1 MKTLKILHIISK
13 LPIGG
18 VENQLL
24 LVLKNYSREKFQPF
38 VCSLSDKGE
47 IGEEIEKI
55 GIKVFALNK
64 LNHTFDYS
72 IIREICNIIKREKIQ
87 IVRTH
92 QYHANFY
99 GRIAA
104 KICKVPCIVAS
115 VHNVYTRD
123 KKVHRRIINRFLASF
138 TDKIIAVSE
147 EVKRNILKYDKIPE
161 DKIQVIYNGV
171 DLDAFHESFDKD
183 QIKNKL
189 GINPNVPVI
198 GTVGRL
204 NEQKGHIYLLQ
215 AILKLKNKFPDIKV
229 LIVGDGPLMEELKS
243 FANSSGLSN
252 NVIFTGFRKD
262 IPALLSIMD
271 IFVFPSLWE
280 GLGNALIEAMAA
292 GKAIIASNLTPI
304 NEVIDSDGL
313 GILVPPKDINA
324 ISESITFLL
333 KNRDIAENMGI
344 LVKNKAFT
352 CFSIKNTVKLY
363 EELFEK
369 ILTNKRQIKNGTY

>member
-1 MKTLKILHIISK
+1 MKNLKVLHIISK

-24 LVLKNYSREKFQPF
+24 LVLKNYDREKFQPF
-38 VCSLSDKGE
+38 VCSLSEKGE
-47 IGEEIEKI
+47 IGQEIEKI

-64 LNHTFDYS
+64 LKHTFDYS
-72 IIREICNIIKREKIQ
+72 IIKDICDIIKRERIQ

-104 KICKVPCIVAS
+104 KKSKVPCIVAS

-123 KKVHRRIINRFLASF
+123 KKLHRRIINRFLARF

-147 EVKRNILKYDKIPE
+147 EVKMDILKYDRISE
-161 DKIQVIYNGV
+161 DKVQVIYNGV
-171 DLDAFHESFDKD
+171 DLNAFNESFDKE
-183 QIKNKL
+183 QIKSKL

-204 NEQKGHIYLLQ
+204 TEQKGHIYLLQ
-215 AILKLKNKFPDIKV
+215 AILKLKHKFPDIKV
-229 LIVGDGPLMEELKS
+229 LIVGDGPLMDELKS
-243 FANSSGLSN
+243 YTSSSGLSN
-252 NVIFTGFRKD
+252 NVIFTGFRRD

-280 GLGNALIEAMAA
+280 GLPNALIEAMAS
-292 GKAIIASNLTPI
+292 GKAIIASNLPQI
-304 NEVIDSDGL
+304 KEVLDSDGL
-313 GILVPPKDINA
+313 GILVPPKDSDSISQSIN
-324 ISESITFLL
+324 FLL
-333 KNRDIAENMGI
+333 KNEKIVKKMGNSAKNMACTRFNI
-344 LVKNKAFT
+344 E
-352 CFSIKNTVKLY
+352 NTVKIY
-363 EELFEK
+363 EKMFEK
-369 ILTNKRQIKNGTY
+369 ILIENNINF

>member
-1 MKTLKILHIISK
+1 MKNLKVLHIISK

-24 LVLKNYSREKFQPF
+24 LVLKNYDREKFQPF
-38 VCSLSDKGE
+38 VCSLSEKGE
-47 IGEEIEKI
+47 IGQEIEKI

-64 LNHTFDYS
+64 LKHTFDYS
-72 IIREICNIIKREKIQ
+72 IIKDICDIIKRERIQ

-104 KICKVPCIVAS
+104 KKSKVPCIVAS

-123 KKVHRRIINRFLASF
+123 KKLHRRIINRFLARF

-147 EVKRNILKYDKIPE
+147 EVKMDILKYDRISE
-161 DKIQVIYNGV
+161 DKVQVIYNGV
-171 DLDAFHESFDKD
+171 DLNAFNESFDKE
-183 QIKNKL
+183 QIKSKL

-204 NEQKGHIYLLQ
+204 TEQKGHIYLLQ
-215 AILKLKNKFPDIKV
+215 AILKLKHKFPDIKV
-229 LIVGDGPLMEELKS
+229 LIVGDGPLMDELKS
-243 FANSSGLSN
+243 YTSSSGLSN
-252 NVIFTGFRKD
+252 NVIFTGFRRD

-280 GLGNALIEAMAA
+280 GLPNALIEAMAS
-292 GKAIIASNLTPI
+292 GKAIIASNLPQI
-304 NEVIDSDGL
+304 KEVLVSDGL
-313 GILVPPKDINA
+313 GILVPPKDSDSISQSIN
-324 ISESITFLL
+324 FLL
-333 KNRDIAENMGI
+333 KNEKIVKKMGNLAKNMACTRFNI
-344 LVKNKAFT
+344 E
-352 CFSIKNTVKLY
+352 NTVKIY
-363 EELFEK
+363 EKMFEK
-369 ILTNKRQIKNGTY
+369 ILIENNINF

>member
-1 MKTLKILHIISK
+1 MQNLKILHIISK

-24 LVLKNYSREKFQPF
+24 LVLKNYNREKFQPF

-47 IGEEIEKI
+47 IGKEIEKI

-64 LNHTFDYS
+64 LKHTFDFS
-72 IIREICNIIKREKIQ
+72 IVKDICNIIKREKIQ

-104 KICKVPCIVAS
+104 KKSKVPCIVAS

-123 KKVHRRIINRFLASF
+123 KKLHRRIINRFLAKF

-147 EVKRNILKYDKIPE
+147 EVKRDILKYDKIPE
-161 DKIQVIYNGV
+161 DKVQVIYNGV
-171 DLDAFHESFDKD
+171 DLNAFNQSFDKK
-183 QIKNKL
+183 QIKKKL
-189 GINPNVPVI
+189 GINPDDVPVI

-204 NEQKGHIYLLQ
+204 TEQKGHIYLLQ

-229 LIVGDGPLMEELKS
+229 LIVGDGPLMDALKS
-243 FANSSGLSN
+243 YTSSSGLSK
-252 NVIFTGFRKD
+252 NVIFTGFKRD

-280 GLGNALIEAMAA
+280 GLPNALIEAMAS
-292 GKAIIASNLTPI
+292 GKTIIASNLPQI
-304 NEVIDSDGL
+304 KEVLGSDGL
-313 GILVPPKDINA
+313 GILVPPKDSDS
-324 ISESITFLL
+324 ISQSIDFLL
-333 KNRDIAENMGI
+333 KNEEIAKKMGN
-344 LVKNKAFT
+344 LAKNKACIRFN
-352 CFSIKNTVKLY
+352 IENTVRIY
-363 EELFEK
+363 EKMFEK
-369 ILTNKRQIKNGTY
+369 ILKDHNINF

>member
-1 MKTLKILHIISK
+1 MKNLKVLHIISK

-24 LVLKNYSREKFQPF
+24 LVLKNYDREKFQPF
-38 VCSLSDKGE
+38 VCSLSEKGE
-47 IGEEIEKI
+47 IGQEIEKI

-64 LNHTFDYS
+64 LKHTFDYS
-72 IIREICNIIKREKIQ
+72 IIKDICDIIKRERIQ

-104 KICKVPCIVAS
+104 KKSKVPCIVAS

-123 KKVHRRIINRFLASF
+123 KKLHRRIINRFLARF

-147 EVKRNILKYDKIPE
+147 EVKMDILKYDRISE
-161 DKIQVIYNGV
+161 DKVQVIYNGV
-171 DLDAFHESFDKD
+171 DLNAFNESFDKE
-183 QIKNKL
+183 QIKSKL

-204 NEQKGHIYLLQ
+204 TEQKGHIYLLQ
-215 AILKLKNKFPDIKV
+215 AILKLKHKFPDIKV
-229 LIVGDGPLMEELKS
+229 LIVGDGPLMDELKS
-243 FANSSGLSN
+243 YTSSSGLSN
-252 NVIFTGFRKD
+252 NVIFTGFRRD

-280 GLGNALIEAMAA
+280 GLPNALIEAMAS
-292 GKAIIASNLTPI
+292 GKAIIASNLPQI
-304 NEVIDSDGL
+304 KEVLDSDGL
-313 GILVPPKDINA
+313 GILVPPKDSDSISQSIN
-324 ISESITFLL
+324 FLL
-333 KNRDIAENMGI
+333 KNEKIVKKMGNLAKNMACTRFNI
-344 LVKNKAFT
+344 E
-352 CFSIKNTVKLY
+352 NTVKIY
-363 EELFEK
+363 EKMFEK
-369 ILTNKRQIKNGTY
+369 ILIDNNINF

>member
-1 MKTLKILHIISK
+1 MKNLKVLHIISK

-24 LVLKNYSREKFQPF
+24 LVLKNYDREKFQPF
-38 VCSLSDKGE
+38 VCSLSEKGE
-47 IGEEIEKI
+47 IGQEIEKI

-64 LNHTFDYS
+64 LKHTFDYS
-72 IIREICNIIKREKIQ
+72 IIKDICDIIKRERIQ

-104 KICKVPCIVAS
+104 KKSKVPCIVAS

-123 KKVHRRIINRFLASF
+123 KKLHRRIINRFLARF

-147 EVKRNILKYDKIPE
+147 EVKMDILKYDRISE
-161 DKIQVIYNGV
+161 DKVQVIYNGV
-171 DLDAFHESFDKD
+171 DLNAFNESFDKE
-183 QIKNKL
+183 QIKSKL

-204 NEQKGHIYLLQ
+204 TEQKGHIYLLQ
-215 AILKLKNKFPDIKV
+215 AILKLKHKFPDIKV
-229 LIVGDGPLMEELKS
+229 LIVGDGPLMDELKS
-243 FANSSGLSN
+243 YTSSSGLSN
-252 NVIFTGFRKD
+252 NVIFTGFRRD

-280 GLGNALIEAMAA
+280 GLPNALIEAMAS
-292 GKAIIASNLTPI
+292 GKAIIASNLPQI
-304 NEVIDSDGL
+304 KEVLDSDGL
-313 GILVPPKDINA
+313 GILVPPKDSDSISQSIN
-324 ISESITFLL
+324 FLL
-333 KNRDIAENMGI
+333 KNEKIVKKMGNLAKNMACTRFNI
-344 LVKNKAFT
+344 E
-352 CFSIKNTVKLY
+352 NTVKIY
-363 EELFEK
+363 EKMFEK
-369 ILTNKRQIKNGTY
+369 ILIENNINF

>member
-24 LVLKNYSREKFQPF
+24 LVLKNYNKEKFQPF

-47 IGEEIEKI
+47 IGKEIEKS

-64 LNHTFDYS
+64 LKHTFDCS
-72 IIREICNIIKREKIQ
+72 IIKDICNIIKREKIQ

-104 KICKVPCIVAS
+104 KKSKVPCIVAS

-123 KKVHRRIINRFLASF
+123 KKLHRRIINRFLARF

-147 EVKRNILKYDKIPE
+147 EVKKDILKYDKIPE
-161 DKIQVIYNGV
+161 DKVQVIYNGI
-171 DLDAFHESFDKD
+171 DLNAFNESFDKD

-204 NEQKGHIYLLQ
+204 TEQKGHIYLLQ
-215 AILKLKNKFPDIKV
+215 AVSKLKHKFPDIKV
-229 LIVGDGPLMEELKS
+229 LIVGDGPFMDELKS
-243 FANSSGLSN
+243 YTSSSGLSN
-252 NVIFTGFRKD
+252 NVIFTGFRRD
-262 IPALLSIMD
+262 IPELLSIMD

-280 GLGNALIEAMAA
+280 GLPNALIEAMAS
-292 GKAIIASNLTPI
+292 GKAIIASNLPQI
-304 NEVIDSDGL
+304 KEVLDSDGL

-333 KNRDIAENMGI
+333 KNRLTAENMGI
-344 LVKNKAFT
+344 LVKNRAFN

-363 EELFEK
+363 EKLFEK
-369 ILTNKRQIKNGTY
+369 ILINKRQRKNGTY